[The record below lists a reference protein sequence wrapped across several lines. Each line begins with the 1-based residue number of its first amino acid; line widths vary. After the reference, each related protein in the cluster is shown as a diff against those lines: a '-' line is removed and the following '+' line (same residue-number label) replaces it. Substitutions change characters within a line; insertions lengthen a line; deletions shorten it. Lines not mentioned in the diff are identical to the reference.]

1 MKFKVQTSRL
11 LTAIISYQMII
22 APVAIAQD
30 NTTTPTKNSDD
41 KSFWEKA
48 GGTASDVLQLGAGAF
63 QAYQGAQGGGMVMT
77 PELAALK
84 DNVTPI
90 QDKFFNPTLMGK
102 IPGLAEYMAVMGKN
116 PAMLN
121 CSTLP
126 AELNDIQ
133 SPVCDPAK
141 APANQSVDGLLT
153 AYKTT
158 YSDIQKTYKNY
169 ASESNAGGAGFGYSC
184 MKNAQEI
191 LKGFFD
197 YRAKEMDNLV
207 SNIEALNQKF
217 KNASKGDLDNI
228 EESSALLNGGNSN
241 VTNKVKTA
249 KPALFDFAAQFNDPA
264 CKSMF
269 AGDTFKT
276 TGDGKGLLSIQD
288 MVVKT
293 TEAKPKSAAGSAKS
307 FSGETFSKAYTS
319 VVEDITN
326 MATNISKQSTTQFSA
341 LVNGSDMSKLSTS
354 STYGVESAVRSSTVF
369 TQAQQKF
376 SEKNLKLQQQLAE
389 VSAELGST
397 GVDPSSTANLVS
409 NLNSGTF
416 DTQVGRLQNSIEN
429 KCVSNSSQIDMV
441 ISKMVNPQ
449 VSSYGNKNVPSF
461 IKDKLKQILT
471 NDLSSTD
478 KKLEE
483 LLALEKQ
490 GAGSYYVKL
499 DASYEVQEVVNG
511 ELVKSVVSPTT
522 RKTPTAYLTD
532 IIRNCKAQF
541 KSNTL
546 ESKYSGATAIAK
558 LKELRSNYQALATET
573 AADIKSQIMNKFVNC
588 DSQIAA
594 NQDNTA
600 SCSAESFDMSSG
612 NFCANSALSCSKN
625 MQSCKAKAQKIVND
639 IKVKRQVSV
648 TNYTA
653 NVEKNKKDLVAIF
666 DTALTAFK
674 AQGTQLGALFNL
686 PWQSPTG
693 IQREITD
700 GSQFNK
706 DLKAVDPSLLIED
719 PDKYVDLLKKNVA
732 LLKKNIEDQSKGIN
746 DALLKHVNDT
756 KSRYDNNAKIA
767 GAELAKCDATDK
779 QIDQN
784 IAKANEEQGKL
795 NEAASGVCLPF
806 STGSLSGNGFCG
818 AAEQVSEDSL
828 KAAYKLGNTN
838 AAGLISSI
846 KAECSGNSE
855 AEESAE
861 EKAKTKFDE
870 TEGTLAYKG
879 ILCSS
884 LLGTG
889 NKSLNFTECNKLFP
903 KESKQCPEVD
913 DNKGTKQSY
922 DYSEIVAANEDQVR
936 TACEMGTLPLTTS
949 GWAQK
954 KAAYVAKE
962 ASGKEDTK
970 LTQLGAKITTACSA
984 QSNQQS
990 NKVVDQLGQI
1000 LGGTGGTGVNAI
1012 R

>member
-1 MKFKVQTSRL
+1 MKFKVQTSRF
-11 LTAIISYQMII
+11 LTALISYQMII
-22 APVAIAQD
+22 APVAMAQGTT
-30 NTTTPTKNSDD
+30 NPTTPTTTTDSND
-41 KSFWEKA
+41 KTFWQKA
-48 GGTASDVLQLGAGAF
+48 GGTATDVLQLGAGAF
-63 QAYQGAQGGGMVMT
+63 GAYQNSQSGGVSMT

-84 DNVTPI
+84 DNVNPI
-90 QDKFFNPTLMGK
+90 ADKYFNPTLMQK
-102 IPGLAEYMAVMGKN
+102 IPGLMEYMRVMGKN
-116 PAMLN
+116 PDLLN
-121 CSTLP
+121 CTTLP
-126 AELNDIQ
+126 AELNDVK
-133 SPVCDPAK
+133 SPVCDPSK
-141 APANQSVDGLLT
+141 APNNSSIDTILT

-158 YSDIQKTYKNY
+158 YSDIQKTYKNF
-169 ASESNAGGAGFGYSC
+169 AAESNTGGTAFGYSC
-184 MKNAQEI
+184 MKNAQDI

-217 KNASKGDLDNI
+217 KNSAKADLDNI
-228 EESSALLNGGNSN
+228 EESSALLNGGTSN
-241 VTNKVKTA
+241 VTSKVKTA
-249 KPALFDFAAQFNDPA
+249 KPALFDFAAQFNDPS

-288 MVVKT
+288 MVVKA

-307 FSGETFSKAYTS
+307 FSGETFSKGYAS

-326 MATNISKQSTTQFSA
+326 MATNLSKQSTTNFSA
-341 LVNGSDMSKLSTS
+341 LASSQSDLSRLSTS
-354 STYGVESAVRSSTVF
+354 STYGVEAAVRNSTVF

-376 SEKNLKLQQQLAE
+376 ADKNLKLQQQLAE
-389 VSAELGST
+389 VTAELNST
-397 GVDPSSTANLVS
+397 GIDSSSTAGLVT

-416 DTQVGRLQNSIEN
+416 DTQLNKLQNSIEN
-429 KCVSNSSQIDMV
+429 KCVTNSSQIDTV

-449 VSSYGNKNVPSF
+449 VSSYGNQNVPSF

-490 GAGSYYVKL
+490 GASSYYVKL

-511 ELVKSVVSPTT
+511 ELKKSIVSPTT

-541 KSNTL
+541 KSNAL
-546 ESKYSGATAIAK
+546 ESKYSGSTAIAK
-558 LKELRSNYQALATET
+558 LKELKSSYQALATET
-573 AADIKSQIMNKFVNC
+573 AADIKNQILNKFVNC
-588 DSQIAA
+588 DSAIAA

-625 MQSCKAKAQKIVND
+625 MQSCKAKAQKIVTD
-639 IKVKRQVSV
+639 IKAKRQNSI

-706 DLKAVDPSLLIED
+706 DLKAVDPALLIED

-732 LLKKNIEDQSKGIN
+732 LLKTNIQQQSNSIN
-746 DALLKHVNDT
+746 DVLSKHVQET
-756 KSRYDNNAKIA
+756 KSSYDKNAGVA
-767 GAELAKCDATDK
+767 AAELAKCEATDK

-784 IAKANEEQGKL
+784 MAKAAEEQGKL
-795 NEAASGVCLPF
+795 AEAAGGVCLPF
-806 STGSLSGNGFCG
+806 STGQLKGNAICG

-828 KAAYKLGNTN
+828 KAAHKLGNTN
-838 AAGLISSI
+838 AAGLISGI
-846 KAECSGNSE
+846 KAECSGNAE
-855 AEESAE
+855 AQDAAKEEAKLNLE
-861 EKAKTKFDE
+861 EIKAKAISA
-870 TEGTLAYKG
+870 GTTVTCEQLFSGGK
-879 ILCSS
+879 IPL
-884 LLGTG
+884 TQ
-889 NKSLNFTECNKLFP
+889 TDCNDLKDISAFAD
-903 KESKQCPEVD
+903 KCPEDNTKEIKVD
-913 DNKGTKQSY
+913 SSKILSAIKDKTALKNACDAEDVVSWKKKIASKTV
-922 DYSEIVAANEDQVR
+922 VAENAN
-936 TACEMGTLPLTTS
+936 LT
-949 GWAQK
+949 
-954 KAAYVAKE
+954 E
-962 ASGKEDTK
+962 
-970 LTQLGAKITTACSA
+970 LGAKISTACAA

-1000 LGGTGGTGVNAI
+1000 LGGAGGTGVNAI